1 MKGNIAE
8 ITVTA
13 KLPWLGRSR
22 ICAVLSQEIVECYQ
36 NPKYITY
43 RGLEHSD
50 RGFFIVLQNS
60 IPLHGNKTEG
70 PENGYRQAEDLPK
83 GEEMKKL
90 ITIAI
95 ALMLACTTL
104 TLTACGG
111 REKFDMTK
119 VNSLSD
125 LNGAIVA
132 AQTGTFHLDAL
143 KEQTTGVEVKEYDSF
158 TLLLTALKS
167 GAIDGYVAEEPTA
180 YSVIEKDSSLAYVP
194 FVNNVNGF
202 TATDDNTG
210 IAVAYATGSP
220 LVAQTNEVIAGI
232 STQTRAALMQQAVT
246 MSANPDKAL
255 SEPIAL
261 SSSKTDTSNGT
272 LKIAMECAYAPFNWT
287 QMTDVN
293 GAVAIQG
300 SNLYAN
306 GYDVQV
312 AKYIAAELGM
322 KLEIYEAKWEALI
335 NGVQAGTYTGIIA
348 GMSPTA
354 EREEEVDFTA
364 CYYNSNLVIIYKKN

>member
-1 MKGNIAE
+1 
-8 ITVTA
+8 
-13 KLPWLGRSR
+13 
-22 ICAVLSQEIVECYQ
+22 
-36 NPKYITY
+36 
-43 RGLEHSD
+43 
-50 RGFFIVLQNS
+50 
-60 IPLHGNKTEG
+60 
-70 PENGYRQAEDLPK
+70 
-83 GEEMKKL
+83 
-90 ITIAI
+90 
-95 ALMLACTTL
+95 
-104 TLTACGG
+104 
-111 REKFDMTK
+111 
-119 VNSLSD
+119 
-125 LNGAIVA
+125 
-132 AQTGTFHLDAL
+132 
-143 KEQTTGVEVKEYDSF
+143 
-158 TLLLTALKS
+158 
-167 GAIDGYVAEEPTA
+167 
-180 YSVIEKDSSLAYVP
+180 
-194 FVNNVNGF
+194 
-202 TATDDNTG
+202 
-210 IAVAYATGSP
+210 
-220 LVAQTNEVIAGI
+220 
-232 STQTRAALMQQAVT
+232 MQQAVT